1 MLHHRSA
8 ALFFVAIVAVHVN
21 AAGSSASM
29 CQQAAVTAPSGSICS
44 SGTVGVCSSLPSAA
58 TVAAALLASSM
69 TSLTEQSL
77 IESANEACALAQGS
91 VGPAWTDA
99 DEVCPHIGSCE
110 ESGCSS
116 PSAPAPAPAPAPSSS
131 EAAETTAAPAPAEE
145 TTAAESEGKTTLA
158 TGQTVAEPAATTA
171 NGPGVPV
178 VPMRRSNAKPSTVS
192 Q

>member
-116 PSAPAPAPAPAPSSS
+116 PSAPAPSSS

-145 TTAAESEGKTTLA
+145 TTAAEAEGKTTLA
-158 TGQTVAEPAATTA
+158 TGETVPEPAATTA